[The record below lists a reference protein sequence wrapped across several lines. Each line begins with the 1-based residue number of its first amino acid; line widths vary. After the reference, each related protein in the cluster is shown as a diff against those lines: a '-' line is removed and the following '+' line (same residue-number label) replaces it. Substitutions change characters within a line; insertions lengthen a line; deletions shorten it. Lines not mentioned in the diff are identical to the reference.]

1 MKAIRL
7 VGLNEMK
14 MFDVPAPQIINDTDV
29 LIRMT
34 HVGVCG
40 SDVHYYTQGRIGS
53 QIVKYP
59 FTVGHEGAGIVE
71 KVGSDVSRV
80 KPGDCIAIDPAM
92 PCNNCDQ
99 CRSGRH
105 HTCRN
110 LLFLGCPGQAE
121 GCLSEYIVMPEG
133 SCFALGDKVT
143 QDEGSL
149 SEPLCVGYYGVKLS
163 DVKPGMNIGILGA
176 GPIGMSVLVSAN
188 TKNVGNIY
196 MTDKLDYRLA
206 LAKKDGAGWTG
217 NPDKLD
223 IAAEIKVLQPE
234 MLDIVYEC
242 SGQQEAIDQAL
253 NLLKPGGKLMIIGIP
268 EIDRYSFS
276 VDEMRR
282 KEICIQNVRRQNGV
296 VEECLELIQNGKI
309 NLKNWVTHRFPL
321 ERTNDAF
328 QLVAHYKDEVL
339 KAMIE
344 I

>member
-7 VGLNEMK
+7 VGIKEMQ
-14 MFDVPAPQIINDTDV
+14 MFEVPTPQIINDTDV

-53 QIVKYP
+53 QIVEFP

-71 KVGSDVSRV
+71 KVGSRVSKV
-80 KPGDCIAIDPAM
+80 KPGDHIAIDPAM
-92 PCNNCDQ
+92 PCGKCDQ
-99 CRSGRH
+99 CLAGRH

-110 LLFLGCPGQAE
+110 LRFLGCPGQAE

-133 SCFALGDKVT
+133 SCFVLGDKVT

-176 GPIGMSVLVSAN
+176 GPIGMSVLVSAQ
-188 TKNVGNIY
+188 TKNIGNIY
-196 MTDKLDYRLA
+196 MTDKLDYRLT
-206 LAKKDGAGWTG
+206 LAKKDGAYWTG

-223 IAAEIKVLQPE
+223 IAAEVKAMQPE

-242 SGQQEAIDQAL
+242 CGQQEAIDQAL

-268 EIDRYSFS
+268 EVDFYSFS

-296 VEECLELIQNGKI
+296 VEECLDLIQNGRI

-321 ERTNDAF
+321 EKANDAF
-328 QLVAHYKDEVL
+328 QLVANYKDEVL